1 MAGDGIEARP
11 ARGLFARA
19 YDLALRWSRHPHASR
34 YLFALSFAESSFFP
48 VPPDA
53 MLLPMALAQPGRAW
67 RFALITTI
75 GSVLGGVFGYLIGF
89 FAFDL
94 IEPWLAQ
101 SRYWEA
107 YLTGRQWFEEWG
119 VWAVLLA
126 GFSPIPYKVFTLT
139 AGVMQM
145 AFPAFVL
152 ASLVG
157 RGSRFFLLAAL
168 VRVGGE
174 RMDQF
179 LRRYIDWMGWTVV
192 ALVGAWY
199 LIDSYF

>member
-1 MAGDGIEARP
+1 MDAERTAERP

-19 YDLALRWSRHPHASR
+19 YALSLRWSRHRHAPR

-53 MLLPMALAQPGRAW
+53 MLLPM
-67 RFALITTI
+67 
-75 GSVLGGVFGYLIGF
+75 FGYLIGY

-107 YLTGRQWFEEWG
+107 YLTGRRWFEEWG

-168 VRVGGE
+168 VRIGGE
-174 RMDQF
+174 RMDHF

-199 LIDSYF
+199 LIDTFF